1 MQEYLD
7 RRYALAF
14 YEILEARGRVEEC
27 LKELDEVVGII
38 DDSEDLL
45 EIINHPDLS
54 TSKKK
59 QLFEDIFKGKIES
72 SVLSFLLIIIE
83 KNRMLELDGILEEMK
98 KIHME
103 RQHTI
108 EAIVET
114 VVPLTSEERNTL
126 IEKLNK
132 KYNKTII
139 LKEQINEAILG
150 GVFIKVAND
159 IIDGTVKSKLME
171 MKKLVLKRK

>member
-14 YEILEARGRVEEC
+14 YETLESRGRVEEC

-38 DDSEDLL
+38 DDCKELL
-45 EIINHPDLS
+45 EIIKHPDLS

-59 QLFEDIFKGKIES
+59 QLFEDIFKGKIEDS
-72 SVLSFLLIIIE
+72 ILSFLLVIIE

-98 KIHME
+98 KLHME
-103 RQHTI
+103 RQHTV

-114 VVPLTSEERNTL
+114 VVPLTNEERNTL
-126 IEKLNK
+126 IDKLNK

-139 LKEQINEAILG
+139 LTEKINEAIIG
-150 GVFIKVAND
+150 GVFIRVGND
-159 IIDGTVKSKLME
+159 IIDGTVKSKLAE